1 MERLPIII
9 AALLVTLLPVGADA
23 EVLRSDNAKPTVWV
37 FKDADALRRFNKLK
51 APTIDDG
58 VVAPLMACQAPQ
70 GSRIEVRGS
79 GHRTAFVR
87 IIGGREDGCEG
98 TVPLAYVKRQ

>member
-1 MERLPIII
+1 MEKLPYLV
-9 AALLVTLLPVGADA
+9 AALAITSLATTTRA
-23 EVLRSDNAKPTVWV
+23 EVLRSDNNRPTVWV

-51 APTIDDG
+51 ANAA
-58 VVAPLMACQAPQ
+58 VEEVALLTTCKAPQ

-87 IIGGREDGCEG
+87 VIGGSEDGCEG
-98 TVPLAYVKRQ
+98 TVPLGYVKSN

>member
-1 MERLPIII
+1 MEKLPSIVVVLAI
-9 AALLVTLLPVGADA
+9 TLLPMKADA
-23 EVLRSDNAKPTVWV
+23 EVLRGDNARATVWV

-58 VVAPLMACQAPQ
+58 MVAPLVACEAPQ

-98 TVPLAYVKRQ
+98 TVPLGYVKRQ